1 MKTRFTELVGV
12 EHPIV
17 QGGMQWVGRAELVAA
32 VANAGA
38 LGLITALTQPTPED
52 LTKEIARCRDMT
64 DKPFGVNLTILPA
77 IKPPPYAEYRQAII
91 EAGIKIVETAG
102 NKPQE
107 HVTEFKKHGIKIIH
121 KCTSVRHGLSAER
134 MGVDALSID
143 GFECA
148 GHPGEDDTP
157 GLILIPAAADKIKI
171 PMIASGGFGDGRGLV
186 AALALGAEG
195 INMGT
200 RFMCTKESPIHQL
213 VKERIVANDER
224 ETELIFRTMRNT
236 SRVARNAISTK
247 VVAMEKEGAKFED
260 VRELVAGAR
269 GKMVYATGDADEGIW
284 SAGQVQGLIHD
295 IPTCAELVSRIMR
308 EAEAIIQQPARRHGV
323 GRPPSGRRIA
333 AARNSL
339 HLSRLR
345 RSTRSDGWGS
355 LHTKVIAAHPHPSP
369 PPQARRGSKRRA
381 HESLC
386 LRRQRRRNRRRRK
399 TFAEGHAGAGQG
411 PCLRPQPRRSRH
423 DQGPCAWRG
432 RRRRHRARHGMGGRS
447 RRARA

>member
-38 LGLITALTQPTPED
+38 LGFITALTQPTPEE
-52 LTKEIARCRDMT
+52 LFNEIVRCRGMT

-77 IKPPPYAEYRQAII
+77 IKQPPYAEYRQAII
-91 EAGIKIVETAG
+91 ESGVKVVETAG

-107 HVTEFKKHGIKIIH
+107 HVTEFKKYGIKVLH
-121 KCTSVRHGLSAER
+121 KCTSVRHALSAER
-134 MGVDALSID
+134 MGVDTISID

-148 GHPGEDDTP
+148 GHPGEEDTP
-157 GLILIPAAADKIKI
+157 GLILIPVAADKLKI

-213 VKERIVANDER
+213 IKERIVANDER

-236 SRVARNAISTK
+236 SRVAKNAISNK
-247 VVAMEKEGAKFED
+247 VVTMEKKGATFD
-260 VRELVAGAR
+260 QVRDLVVGVR
-269 GKMVYATGDADEGIW
+269 GKMVYATGDADQGIW

-295 IPTCAELVSRIMR
+295 IPTCAELVSRIVR
-308 EAEAIIQQPARRHGV
+308 EAETII
-323 GRPPSGRRIA
+323 
-333 AARNSL
+333 
-339 HLSRLR
+339 
-345 RSTRSDGWGS
+345 
-355 LHTKVIAAHPHPSP
+355 
-369 PPQARRGSKRRA
+369 
-381 HESLC
+381 
-386 LRRQRRRNRRRRK
+386 RNRLKGMMSGATRGTADKRLSK
-399 TFAEGHAGAGQG
+399 AEEIA
-411 PCLRPQPRRSRH
+411 S
-423 DQGPCAWRG
+423 
-432 RRRRHRARHGMGGRS
+432 
-447 RRARA
+447 